1 MLSLLYLLYTFDRE
15 RESAGDNNF
24 ISDLI
29 KDVLRDLHAFSGGLF
44 ILIKI
49 SIM

>member
-1 MLSLLYLLYTFDRE
+1 MINIEGTRL
-15 RESAGDNNF
+15 ADNNF